1 MSGVNNFLTLQ
12 PGVPNRNSH
21 TSSQVRSLTDRDTIS
36 EKSSCLKKRVNNAMY
51 SAFPELKE
59 ELFKELG
66 ETQARAQLDALK
78 RFITTMEVEAVSAK
92 RTAQETRFLNQ
103 KFDKKTRETS
113 LNKSK
118 LAREIKKHVME
129 QINDK
134 KEKSIKKRETDRAVP
149 DIEGDM
155 GYPPRP

>member
-1 MSGVNNFLTLQ
+1 
-12 PGVPNRNSH
+12 
-21 TSSQVRSLTDRDTIS
+21 
-36 EKSSCLKKRVNNAMY
+36 MY

-66 ETQARAQLDALK
+66 DTQARAQLDALK
-78 RFITTMEVEAVSAK
+78 RFISTMETEAISAK

-103 KFDKKTRETS
+103 KFDKKVRDLS

-118 LAREIKKHVME
+118 LAREIKKHVMQ
-129 QINDK
+129 QISEK
-134 KEKSIKKRETDRAVP
+134 KEKNLKKRETEKAIP

-155 GYPPRP
+155 GYPPRPQLTKDEQR

>member
-1 MSGVNNFLTLQ
+1 
-12 PGVPNRNSH
+12 
-21 TSSQVRSLTDRDTIS
+21 
-36 EKSSCLKKRVNNAMY
+36 MY

-66 ETQARAQLDALK
+66 DTQARAQLDALK
-78 RFITTMEVEAVSAK
+78 RFISTMETEAISAK

-103 KFDKKTRETS
+103 KFDKKVRDLS

-118 LAREIKKHVME
+118 LAREIKKHVMQ
-129 QINDK
+129 QISEK
-134 KEKSIKKRETDRAVP
+134 KEKNLKKRETEKAIP

-155 GYPPRP
+155 GYPPRPQLTKDEQRQQTIDGQKKHGEDLIKQMK

>member
-1 MSGVNNFLTLQ
+1 
-12 PGVPNRNSH
+12 
-21 TSSQVRSLTDRDTIS
+21 
-36 EKSSCLKKRVNNAMY
+36 MY

-66 ETQARAQLDALK
+66 DTQARAQLDALK
-78 RFITTMEVEAVSAK
+78 RFISTMETEAISAK

-103 KFDKKTRETS
+103 KFDKKVRDLS

-118 LAREIKKHVME
+118 LAREIKKHVMQ
-129 QINDK
+129 QISEK
-134 KEKSIKKRETDRAVP
+134 KEKNLKKRETEKAIP

-155 GYPPRP
+155 GYPPRPQLTKDEQRQQTIDGQKKHGEELIKQMK